1 MTEPTR
7 AIPPADVMPVQREAT
22 LGFRLARLVLGP
34 LYRLLF
40 RLRVSGRV
48 NIPAGRHY
56 VLISNHLNWLD
67 PFTLLLAFPSEPRL
81 HFLADPENLVKN
93 RWHWWLIRQIR
104 GYIPVDLKRHGDQ
117 ALFHHV
123 DRCLELGGAVAIFP
137 EAAYGPREGE
147 LQDSWKT
154 GFAYFAV
161 KAGAQVLP
169 VALSGTKDLWLRKR
183 VRVLIGE
190 SLATA
195 GREPHEV
202 AAAAR
207 EALRRLLP
215 AYAERS
221 GGKPLRKTLTRL
233 LY

>member
-1 MTEPTR
+1 M
-7 AIPPADVMPVQREAT
+7 
-22 LGFRLARLVLGP
+22 
-34 LYRLLF
+34 
-40 RLRVSGRV
+40 
-48 NIPAGRHY
+48 
-56 VLISNHLNWLD
+56 
-67 PFTLLLAFPSEPRL
+67 
-81 HFLADPENLVKN
+81 
-93 RWHWWLIRQIR
+93 
-104 GYIPVDLKRHGDQ
+104 
-117 ALFHHV
+117 
-123 DRCLELGGAVAIFP
+123 AIFP
-137 EAAYGPREGE
+137 EAGYGPREGE

-161 KAGAQVLP
+161 KAGVPVLP

>member
-1 MTEPTR
+1 M
-7 AIPPADVMPVQREAT
+7 AIPPADLLSVGRQAT
-22 LGFRLARLVLGP
+22 FAFRLVRALLTPLVLAVFDV
-34 LYRLLF
+34 RIE
-40 RLRVSGRV
+40 GRER
-48 NIPAGRHY
+48 IPRGAY
-56 VLISNHLNWLD
+56 VLIANHLNWLD
-67 PFTLLLAFPSEPRL
+67 PFLLLLGMPTEPRL
-81 HFLADPENLVKN
+81 HFLANPENLVKN

-137 EAAYGPREGE
+137 EAGYGPREGE

>member
-1 MTEPTR
+1 M
-7 AIPPADVMPVQREAT
+7 AIPPADLLPVGRQAT
-22 LGFRLARLVLGP
+22 FAFRLVRALLTPLVLAVFDV
-34 LYRLLF
+34 RIE
-40 RLRVSGRV
+40 GRER
-48 NIPAGRHY
+48 IPRGAY
-56 VLISNHLNWLD
+56 VLIANHLNWLD
-67 PFTLLLAFPSEPRL
+67 PFLLLLGMPTEPRL
-81 HFLADPENLVKN
+81 HFLANPENLVKN

-137 EAAYGPREGE
+137 EAGYGPREGE

-161 KAGAQVLP
+161 KAGAPVLP

-183 VRVLIGE
+183 IRVLIGE
-190 SLATA
+190 PIPAGDDVDALVDRARSELAA
-195 GREPHEV
+195 
-202 AAAAR
+202 
-207 EALRRLLP
+207 LLP
-215 AYAERS
+215 AYREPE
-221 GGKPLRKTLTRL
+221 GPKPFRRFLTRL